1 MIPAI
6 IAAKIKNGQ
15 ILILSATAP
24 DTIATASIVS
34 GAVAERIKIWPFFI
48 FAAIMAGII
57 YPISMG
63 WQWGGGWLATSGF
76 SDFAGSTLVHAC
88 GGAAALAGVIV
99 LGAREGRFNKKGETK
114 SLVPFAASSIPLV
127 TLGTFLCLVGLDL
140 MVSVN
145 LLWEHLMM

>member
-1 MIPAI
+1 MWSDSSE
-6 IAAKIKNGQ
+6 
-15 ILILSATAP
+15 LATGYS
-24 DTIATASIVS
+24 DYSDWFFQTMFVCATASIVS

-48 FAAIMAGII
+48 FAAIMAGVI

-99 LGAREGRFNKKGETK
+99 LGAREGRFSKSGETK

-127 TLGTFLCLVGLDL
+127 TLSLI
-140 MVSVN
+140 
-145 LLWEHLMM
+145 HI